1 MKHRRC
7 ALFLLSAICLLCLLF
22 TACGTASTS
31 PPVTLKIFAA
41 SSLKA
46 SFTEIKSKYETAH
59 AGVSISYDFDGS
71 QILENQLASGAAADL
86 FASADQLHMQKA
98 TDAGLVGTSQIF
110 AKNKLI
116 VIVPVS
122 NPAKIY
128 TLKDLAKKGVKID
141 VADSSVPAGQYGLQ
155 VLDNLGKSADYGPAY
170 ENSVKANFVSRETN
184 DAAVVQ
190 KVQLGE
196 VDAGIVYQTDVTPA
210 IANKVIAIDIPANF
224 NVIAEYPIAVTKHA
238 AHANDGQAFVH
249 YILSSDGQAVL
260 AKYHFMVV
268 GR

>member
-1 MKHRRC
+1 MRR
-7 ALFLLSAICLLCLLF
+7 
-22 TACGTASTS
+22 
-31 PPVTLKIFAA
+31 
-41 SSLKA
+41 
-46 SFTEIKSKYETAH
+46 H
-59 AGVSISYDFDGS
+59 AGAPILYDFDGS
-71 QILENQLASGAAADL
+71 QILENQLAGGAAADV
-86 FASADQLHMQKA
+86 FASADHLHMQKA
-98 TDAGLVGTSQIF
+98 TDAGLVGASQIF

-116 VIVPVS
+116 VIVPES

-141 VADSSVPAGQYGLQ
+141 VADSSVPAGQYSLQ
-155 VLDNLGKSADYGPAY
+155 VLDNLGKSAGYGLAY

-210 IANKVIAIDIPANF
+210 IANKVVAIDIPANF
-224 NVIAEYPIAVTKHA
+224 NVIAEYPIAVTKGT
-238 AHANDGQAFVH
+238 AHANEAQAFVS

-260 AKYHFMVV
+260 AKYHFITVSK
-268 GR
+268 